1 MNPDAVIAQP
11 ELWVWLAPDWS
22 DYQPGDKAPAG
33 KTGWTRVKIRETRY
47 ADGRIVRNVLNEGG
61 QPIAA
66 DGTAA
71 TAGAPGRPLDATP
84 EFDKEQE
91 RRFKEQQATGQRGD
105 QEGDIRGSQT
115 GPTREVYRGGK
126 WVVEPNPV
134 YQAPSNSQATTG
146 RVEGTPLPG
155 GGHDNTKPIWVERDA
170 SGQQVGPA
178 KPLTADQRQQWER
191 EKNPGGKTDAE
202 LREPP
207 KPRQS
212 RVNPSDPT
220 KMQEFDPTSGSWVDA
235 GVNAA
240 GAQAAADRNKPV
252 PKQDENGNWGY
263 WDTAKTPPV
272 WTPIQGGPQTAPKPV
287 QVNGQ
292 WGVWKPGANGAAPTF
307 ERVEAPADLNNPT
320 APAPRMPNF
329 VLGGSQ
335 AALTEY
341 KAQLQQGVSSGL
353 WSQKWADDRW
363 GEAVQMAQQ
372 VNQDYATQ
380 QREIES
386 TRNAEINL
394 AQGRATLGQNAITT
408 ALEHVNKIN
417 GSLPEGSPL
426 GGQTFAAL
434 LGMNMLMQARS
445 GIDSIDVRAR
455 PQQQVPAIT
464 PAEMRDPV
472 AMQARRSEVS
482 SQITAS
488 LGAPPFVQQPAAP
501 VQPAQPTPSAATPA
515 APVGAASAGPARPAA
530 PMLPEAV
537 PGGGPPAPTGAPGFG
552 APAELP
558 EATPG
563 GGPPPPPP
571 MPAQPTPMSQPETFA
586 PGQFPGGSV
595 LPQTPPEQPYVP
607 VHEWQPAQPFNDDPT
622 QGPVGQAPVYPV
634 LASASSPT
642 MPAPQPAPTPEQPY
656 SVLAGATMPTMQAPV
671 QQPTPYPAMQ
681 QVDIAGTPPWQ
692 LSAADYERAVAEGR
706 EDQFWSVPGRRV
718 A

>member
-1 MNPDAVIAQP
+1 MATKAEIDQWIASQGGPEAVAHSFEDVELPDPRGMRNLPDGSENPDYDRAFKDKKISTRREIWTNKTTGATYAATRTPFANDQFEDIKQGSSTRAAGGTTKPTNVYVGTNPTTGKPSQIS
-11 ELWVWLAPDWS
+11 EYPDPS
-22 DYQPGDKAPAG
+22 QPGGVRREYDDTQVPAAAAG
-33 KTGWTRVKIRETRY
+33 EAKPPPTEDRG
-47 ADGRIVRNVLNEGG
+47 GRRLVWQPNPGG
-61 QPIAA
+61 PNA
-66 DGTAA
+66 
-71 TAGAPGRPLDATP
+71 
-84 EFDKEQE
+84 
-91 RRFKEQQATGQRGD
+91 
-105 QEGDIRGSQT
+105 
-115 GPTREVYRGGK
+115 GGK
-126 WVVEPNPV
+126 WVDVGAAPETPAER
-134 YQAPSNSQATTG
+134 QAREANAPTQT
-146 RVEGTPLPG
+146 
-155 GGHDNTKPIWVERDA
+155 
-170 SGQQVGPA
+170 
-178 KPLTADQRQQWER
+178 QRTE
-191 EKNPGGKTDAE
+191 E
-202 LREPP
+202 
-207 KPRQS
+207 
-212 RVNPSDPT
+212 
-220 KMQEFDPTSGSWVDA
+220 
-235 GVNAA
+235 
-240 GAQAAADRNKPV
+240 
-252 PKQDENGNWGY
+252 
-263 WDTAKTPPV
+263 
-272 WTPIQGGPQTAPKPV
+272 
-287 QVNGQ
+287 VNGQ
-292 WGVWKPGANGAAPTF
+292 TYTVITIVPKPGQPGSPGQIVLGPNGQPLPTGIPGKNPTEEKKTVKGPDGRTYIQVTTQKPDGSVDLYHTDQQGARVPLPNAAP
-307 ERVEAPADLNNPT
+307 DNPT

-341 KAQLQQGVSSGL
+341 KAQLQQGVASGL

-363 GEAVQMAQQ
+363 GEAVQTAQQ

-394 AQGRATLGQNAITT
+394 AQGRATLGQNAIST
-408 ALEHVNKIN
+408 ALDHVNKIN

-464 PAEMRDPV
+464 PAEMRDPA

-537 PGGGPPAPTGAPGFG
+537 PGGGPPSPTGAPGFG

-571 MPAQPTPMSQPETFA
+571 MPAQSTPMSQPETFA
-586 PGQFPGGSV
+586 PGQFSGGSV

-622 QGPVGQAPVYPV
+622 QGPVGQAPSRFAV
-634 LASASSPT
+634 LNAYG
-642 MPAPQPAPTPEQPY
+642 PQQ
-656 SVLAGATMPTMQAPV
+656 QAPV
-671 QQPTPYPAMQ
+671 QPAAVSNPPALLRSRAQ
-681 QVDIAGTPPWQ
+681 TTPPWR
-692 LSAADYERAVAEGR
+692 LSAQEIQEMEAAGIDEATIWG
-706 EDQFWSVPGRRV
+706 VPGRV